1 MAQEIILRPDERID
15 DLTTTGKKIIQNEKE
30 FCFSLD
36 AVLLAHFPK
45 LSRKSRVLDLGTG
58 TGVMPLL
65 LAEQAAHIDAVEI
78 NPVMAE
84 MAERSVRLNGLEEK
98 ISVRQGDYRQMQ
110 ELYKRESFDWVLVNP
125 PYRPVPQGHL
135 NELPGV
141 AAARH
146 EITATLADVVRA
158 ARYALRFRGRLAM
171 VHLPERLAEIFA
183 ELRAN
188 QLEPKRLQFI
198 QPKADKAPNMM
209 LLEASC
215 GGVPGGLKVLPPL
228 VVHKE
233 DGSYTEELLSL
244 YA

>member
-1 MAQEIILRPDERID
+1 MAAVQLKENERID
-15 DLTTTGKKIIQNEKE
+15 ELTTTGKRIIQNDKE

-36 AVLLAHFPK
+36 AVLLAHFPQ
-45 LSRKSRVLDLGTG
+45 LNPRSHVLDLGTG

-65 LAEQAAHIDAVEI
+65 LADEVAHIDAVEI

-84 MAERSVRLNGLEEK
+84 MAARSVALNELEDK
-98 ISVRQGDYRQMQ
+98 ITVRQGDYREMSR
-110 ELYKRESFDWVLVNP
+110 LYQRESFDWVLVNP
-125 PYRPVPQGHL
+125 PYRPVPQGKV
-135 NELPGV
+135 NALPGV

-146 EITATLADVVRA
+146 EVTARLADVVKA

-183 ELRAN
+183 ELKAN
-188 QLEPKRLQFI
+188 QLEPKRLQFV
-198 QPKADKAPNMM
+198 QPKANKAPNML
-209 LLEASC
+209 LLEAAC

-228 VVHKE
+228 IVHRE
-233 DGSYTEELLSL
+233 DGSYTDEVLRF